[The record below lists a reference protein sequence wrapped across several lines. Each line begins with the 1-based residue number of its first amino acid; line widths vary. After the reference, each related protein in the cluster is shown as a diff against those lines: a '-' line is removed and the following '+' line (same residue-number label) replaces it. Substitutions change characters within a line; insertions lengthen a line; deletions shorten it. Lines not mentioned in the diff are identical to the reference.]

1 MLKPRHDAF
10 PSPEDAYTRVDQL
23 EHRLRELDAFN
34 TAVSLEL
41 REALSAVG
49 GFARGIELDETHLG
63 PKTRSRLRR
72 IAQAAL
78 QMESVIDDAMALTHG
93 KRFKMGKVDLQ
104 MNEMVQ
110 EVLLEMRAH
119 YPATRVT
126 VGELSVI
133 HADPVVV
140 RHVLGNL
147 IANAFK
153 FSALAPEPAVEISL
167 HTSGALQVIDNGI
180 GFANED
186 AEMIFAP
193 FVRLTRDPA
202 YLGVG
207 LGLATVK
214 QWLDRH
220 GGWIRAESREGGPT
234 RFTISFE
241 EDAPAK
247 RTSSRGNTGDGV
259 HSLLEHLRAT
269 S

>member
-1 MLKPRHDAF
+1 
-10 PSPEDAYTRVDQL
+10 
-23 EHRLRELDAFN
+23 
-34 TAVSLEL
+34 
-41 REALSAVG
+41 
-49 GFARGIELDETHLG
+49 
-63 PKTRSRLRR
+63 
-72 IAQAAL
+72 
-78 QMESVIDDAMALTHG
+78 MERVIDDAMALTRG
-93 KRFKMGKVDLQ
+93 SRFEVGKVDLQ
-104 MNEMVQ
+104 LDEVVRHVLREMQ
-110 EVLLEMRAH
+110 AN

-126 VGELSVI
+126 SSELGVI

-140 RHVLGNL
+140 RHVLGKV

-153 FSALAPEPAVEISL
+153 YSALAPEPAVEILL

-186 AEMIFAP
+186 AAKIFEP

-202 YLGVG
+202 YFGVG

-241 EDAPAK
+241 D
-247 RTSSRGNTGDGV
+247 
-259 HSLLEHLRAT
+259 
-269 S
+269 